1 MDKLTILRKAEEL
14 GNQQQD
20 EEREGEAA
28 VSAPLKEKRGTVRRQ
43 RIEQL
48 IRHAHDQGCSSE
60 VGGGRIGGI
69 NFRYGSIR
77 YAIMD
82 VDVYGNVKLYVQP
95 HPNKTAKSDQISNTL
110 KENLNN
116 YIQDKF
122 EVEENG
128 VIKKLMK
135 NKKLTCYGHVE
146 APVEQIPKNVL
157 FDFLE
162 HSVKQIKEIYYA
174 GVRT

>member
-20 EEREGEAA
+20 EERQGEAA
-28 VSAPLKEKRGTVRRQ
+28 VATPLKEKWGTVRRQ

-110 KENLNN
+110 KENLNQF
-116 YIQDKF
+116 IQDHFKI
-122 EVEENG
+122 VEENG
-128 VIKKLMK
+128 DVKPLMK
-135 NKKLTCYGHVE
+135 NKK
-146 APVEQIPKNVL
+146 IDVL
-157 FDFLE
+157 WTRRGTRRADSKGYFVCFLE
-162 HSVKQIKEIYYA
+162 SL
-174 GVRT
+174 G